1 MQKLIALQ
9 ARPIDLKL
17 AQLQVKETQLDAFQ
31 NLRDELQT
39 FQSVLSGLGTFDQ
52 FNGLTAEF
60 TKTGGVGNVL
70 NISTTSS
77 ASTGTHDII
86 VNSLTQETTLISNTG
101 YNATTDVVPLGA
113 LGNPFVEVV
122 VGGAIT
128 QVAIANNATV
138 QDVVDAINGSGA
150 DVTAAIIN
158 DGSPVNPLKIQIQGN
173 QPGTANAVTG
183 RVFRDFVIFEVD
195 DVTFT
200 TTQAATDASL
210 IVDGPASPGPPTP
223 LAISSLA

>member
-1 MQKLIALQ
+1 VVQKLIAPQ

-39 FQSVLSGLGTFDQ
+39 FQSVL
-52 FNGLTAEF
+52 
-60 TKTGGVGNVL
+60 
-70 NISTTSS
+70 
-77 ASTGTHDII
+77 
-86 VNSLTQETTLISNTG
+86 
-101 YNATTDVVPLGA
+101 
-113 LGNPFVEVV
+113 
-122 VGGAIT
+122 

-150 DVTAAIIN
+150 DVTSTIIN

-223 LAISSLA
+223 LAIS